1 MISLKP
7 TKKVQEIKN
16 ELKVYKTHCN
26 QYSICKNS
34 STDYCYKCKE
44 NKKLNN
50 YFEVVKE
57 NDFSIYT
64 QKKDIINKINKIY
77 ISTKIEIQEE
87 NLLLIGFLSSIF
99 EEYIIITVNNIDRYK
114 IKKNDIKQLKVFNK

>member
-1 MISLKP
+1 MKAIE
-7 TKKVQEIKN
+7 KVQEIKN

-26 QYSICKNS
+26 KYPICKNS

-50 YFEVVKE
+50 YFEEVKE
-57 NDFSIYT
+57 NNFSIYT
-64 QKKDIINKINKIY
+64 RKKDIINKISKIY
-77 ISTKIEIQEE
+77 ISTKIEIQEG
-87 NLLLIGFLSSIF
+87 NLLLIGFLSSMF
-99 EEYIIITVNNIDRYK
+99 EEYIIVTVNNIDRYK